1 MAIDIERIKER
12 IRIEKERQRETQMW
26 YEHRRTW
33 APVLT
38 EQQKQEFD
46 EYSKKWNLPF

>member
-1 MAIDIERIKER
+1 MAVDIERIKER
-12 IRIEKERQRETQMW
+12 VRIERERRREAQMW

-38 EQQKQEFD
+38 EQQKQQQD
-46 EYSKKWNLPF
+46 EYIRANNLPF